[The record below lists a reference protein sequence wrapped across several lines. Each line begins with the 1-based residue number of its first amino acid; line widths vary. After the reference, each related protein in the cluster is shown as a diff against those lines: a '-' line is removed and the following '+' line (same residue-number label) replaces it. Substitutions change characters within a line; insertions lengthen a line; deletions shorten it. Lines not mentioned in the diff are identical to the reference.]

1 MAELRLSPL
10 THDDLPALAE
20 VHRRA
25 FPDSAITAF
34 GTEAV
39 RRYYAWLLDGPHDA
53 SLVGAFLDGRLV
65 GFCAAGTFRGAMN
78 GFLRRNRAYLAAC
91 MLRRPSL
98 ALSPLVRDRI
108 RQALQITVRFSRL
121 APAPRTSAGPERFG
135 VLAIATA
142 PEVRGSGAGRALMLD
157 AEARARKSGH
167 HAMILTVHPDNTR
180 AVAFYEGL
188 GWTRHSEAGQPWQ
201 GKMQKALT

>member
-1 MAELRLSPL
+1 MAELRLAHV
-10 THDDLPALAE
+10 THEDLPALAE

-34 GTEAV
+34 GAQAV

-53 SLVGAFLDGRLV
+53 ALIGAFRGEELV
-65 GFCAAGTFRGAMN
+65 GFCAAGTFRGAMS

-91 MLRRPSL
+91 MLRRPAL
-98 ALSPLVRDRI
+98 VLSPLVRERI
-108 RQALQITVRFSRL
+108 RKGLRITLRSSRV
-121 APAPRTSAGPERFG
+121 APAPAPSTGPERFG

-157 AEARARKSGH
+157 AEARARAAGH
-167 HAMILTVHPDNTR
+167 RAMTLTVHPDNTR

-188 GWTRHSEAGQPWQ
+188 GWTRRSDAGEPWH
-201 GKMQKALT
+201 GKMEKPLI